1 MKNAFLVQF
10 IAILIS
16 ALKPEMLR
24 RAVDGLLD
32 VAETAIAES
41 ETKID
46 DTVLLPLIELIRRT
60 FNVPDN
66 DDPEP
71 AAKS

>member
-1 MKNAFLVQF
+1 MKNTFLVQF

-66 DDPEP
+66 DEPEEMET
-71 AAKS
+71 

>member
-10 IAILIS
+10 ISILIS

-66 DDPEP
+66 DEPE
-71 AAKS
+71 KVEG

>member
-32 VAETAIAES
+32 VVETAIAES

-66 DDPEP
+66 DEPEK
-71 AAKS
+71 AEG